1 MKLTK
6 RRGVRISLL
15 ILVIFIIVG
24 IAVSIVVF
32 NKNNHRTYASSS
44 LSFSFDGAAAGL
56 APNGY
61 AFDVNDI
68 SDEEV
73 LTKALEEAGLSD
85 RYSVSEIAPSL
96 VVSGVFP
103 EDLVSRMTSHAS
115 FTDSSAS
122 QQLALS
128 DYHSTVYSVV
138 LYDDFDPSISSTEL
152 SGLLEQIL
160 NAYRDYFARTHAN
173 GTSGEIDIESLDTY
187 DYFQQLEILNNR
199 LKQSMDY
206 AGEMAERE
214 PDPILEGKSFS
225 DVSLQISRLMTSD
238 LARLNATMTMNS
250 LSKDLDRLKEQYSF
264 ELMEL
269 QNQIRIEKLRLQKL
283 DELIA
288 TYGKSGI
295 IYLSTSDTLNQVD
308 TKSSKVYDSLV
319 DLRNE
324 VSDKIASLNTQI
336 STYEKKLEEI
346 ENGEEKPAAM
356 DAASAENGSGDTE
369 LTKEETEQLAG
380 EVTTL
385 SEASYDQQKA
395 VLETGISRLV
405 DKANRAIG
413 TLSEMVRIYNEQ
425 EINEF
430 TVRQAGVKYK
440 TPSIISTAFVKTLI
454 KTAGPFVALGLILS
468 LILVVIRRK
477 KGIVK

>member
-15 ILVIFIIVG
+15 ILVVFIIIG

-32 NKNNHRTYASSS
+32 NKNNRRTYAASS

-68 SDEEV
+68 YDEEV
-73 LTKALEEAGLSD
+73 LTQALKEAGLSD
-85 RYSVSEIAPSL
+85 RYTVDEITPNL

-103 EDLVSRMTSHAS
+103 EDLVSRMTSYAS
-115 FTDSSAS
+115 FTDSSSS

-128 DYHSTVYSVV
+128 DYHSTVYSVA
-138 LYDDFDPSISSTEL
+138 LYDDFDPSISRSEL
-152 SGLLEQIL
+152 SGLLEQIM
-160 NAYRDYFARTHAN
+160 NAYRGYFAKTHAN
-173 GTSGEIDIESLDTY
+173 GSSDGVDIEELGTY

-199 LKQSMDY
+199 LQQSREY
-206 AGEMAERE
+206 AEEMAERE
-214 PDPILEGKSFS
+214 PDPLLEGKSFS
-225 DVSLQISRLMTSD
+225 DVALQLSKLMSSD

-250 LSKDLDRLKEQYSF
+250 LSKDLDRLKEQYTF
-264 ELMEL
+264 EAMEL
-269 QNQIRIEKLRLQKL
+269 QNQLKIEKLRLQKL
-283 DELIA
+283 DDLIA

-295 IYLSTSDTLNQVD
+295 IYLSTSDTLNRVD
-308 TKSSKVYDSLV
+308 TKSSKIYDSLV

-346 ENGEEKPAAM
+346 ENGEEKPAAV
-356 DAASAENGSGDTE
+356 DAASAGNESGNTE
-369 LTKEETEQLAG
+369 LTKEETEHLAE

-385 SEASYDQQKA
+385 SEATYDQQKA
-395 VLETGISRLV
+395 VLETGIARLV
-405 DKANRAIG
+405 EKANRAIE
-413 TLSEMVRIYNEQ
+413 TLSEMIRTYNEQ
-425 EINEF
+425 EINEL
-430 TVRQAGVKYK
+430 TVSQSGVRYK
-440 TPSIISTAFVKTLI
+440 TPSIISVAFLKTMI

-468 LILVVIRRK
+468 LILIIIRRR